1 MDRFSVFCR
10 TEAGDRM
17 MAEPKG
23 SGDRLTRSVL
33 EAVDGFS
40 TVGELVTRL
49 KDGKSV
55 QRALTELERAGLIE
69 TLDARMARVAEQEAR
84 WLRGDEA
91 PARVEPREIAPSG
104 PLAAEPSPSAADKR
118 KQSAE
123 NRRLERALGSGS
135 QASIFDK
142 IRVFFA
148 TLGHRAVSGGGKG
161 GDKIR
166 RGLIV
171 IVALLVVGGIGA
183 AVAALAWQASTLRQR
198 VEQDAAAWLGE
209 PVKVGRVGVAFH
221 PWPVFELGDIQIGEG
236 GTSRIDRAFGG
247 PDWFRWVTSQPQRL
261 HVALKGGSLQPSL
274 LARLSGLDTPGRV
287 WRLKEIQVDEM
298 SVPVGKTVLTDLA
311 GSFVFSGDGK
321 WESAR
326 LKPKEPAVTYELLVQ
341 DGGILAS
348 VIAPEWK
355 YGETKLDNVLISGR
369 MGLSGM
375 DDAQFSANW
384 LGGAIKGVVSLDLLS
399 RVAVKGQFKLDALN
413 FDQLVALM
421 GTPALVSGRVS
432 GPMAMSA
439 EVDNLEDLANASKWV
454 GSFSVADGSINR
466 IDLVE
471 AMRRSG
477 NAPIS
482 GGVTRFNIME
492 GAVVREPAKGV
503 RVEIRRLDAGA
514 LSASGRIQVDAE
526 GVVRG
531 ALRSEVKTPVE
542 RIVRLFSVEGTLK
555 TMQLRP
561 QGE

>member
-104 PLAAEPSPSAADKR
+104 PLAAEPPPSAADKR

-247 PDWFRWVTSQPQRL
+247 PDWFRWATSQPQRL
-261 HVALKGGSLQPSL
+261 HVALKGGSVQPSL
-274 LARLSGLDTPGRV
+274 LTRLSGLDTPGRV

-298 SVPVGKTVLTDLA
+298 SVPVGKTVLADLA

-348 VIAPEWK
+348 VIAPEFK
-355 YGETKLDNVLISGR
+355 YGDTKLDNVLISGR
-369 MGLSGM
+369 LGLSGM

-399 RVAVKGQFKLDALN
+399 RVVVKGQFRLDALN

-432 GPMAMSA
+432 GSMAMSA
-439 EVDNLEDLANASKWV
+439 EVDSFVDLAGDSKWS

-492 GAVVREPAKGV
+492 GAVVREPAKGA

-514 LSASGRIQVDAE
+514 LSASGRVQVDAE
-526 GVVRG
+526 GAVRG

>member
-148 TLGHRAVSGGGKG
+148 TLGHRAVSGSGKG

-247 PDWFRWVTSQPQRL
+247 PDWFRWATSQPQRL
-261 HVALKGGSLQPSL
+261 HVALKGGSVQPSL
-274 LARLSGLDTPGRV
+274 LTRLSGLDTPGRV

-298 SVPVGKTVLTDLA
+298 SVPVGKTVLADLA

-348 VIAPEWK
+348 VIAPEFK
-355 YGETKLDNVLISGR
+355 YGDTKLDNVLISGR
-369 MGLSGM
+369 LGLSGM

-399 RVAVKGQFKLDALN
+399 RVVVKGQFKLDALN

-432 GPMAMSA
+432 GSMAMSA
-439 EVDNLEDLANASKWV
+439 EVDSFVDLAGDSKWS

-514 LSASGRIQVDAE
+514 LSASGRVQVDAE
-526 GVVRG
+526 GAVRG

>member
-1 MDRFSVFCR
+1 
-10 TEAGDRM
+10 

-84 WLRGDEA
+84 WLRGDET
-91 PARVEPREIAPSG
+91 PARVEPREIASAPA
-104 PLAAEPSPSAADKR
+104 AAEPTPSAADKR
-118 KQSAE
+118 KQTADA
-123 NRRLERALGSGS
+123 RRLERALGSGS

-142 IRVFFA
+142 IRVFFG

-166 RGLIV
+166 RGLV
-171 IVALLVVGGIGA
+171 ILLALLVVGGIGA

-198 VEQDAAAWLGE
+198 VEQDAANWLGE

-236 GTSRIDRAFGG
+236 GTSRIDRALGG

-261 HVALKGGSLQPSL
+261 HVALQGGTLQPSL
-274 LARLSGLDTPGRV
+274 LARLSGLESPGRV
-287 WRLKEIQVDEM
+287 WRLKEVQVDAI
-298 SVPVGKTVLTDLA
+298 SLPIGKLALADLSGA
-311 GSFVFSGDGK
+311 FRFSGDGQ

-326 LKPKEPAVTYELLVQ
+326 LKPKEGAVTYEIQVQ
-341 DGGILAS
+341 DGSIVAS
-348 VIAPEWK
+348 VIAPEVK
-355 YGETKLDNVLISGR
+355 FGETKLDNVLISGR
-369 MGLSGM
+369 LGLNGM
-375 DDAQFSANW
+375 DDAQFSANC
-384 LGGAIKGVVSLDLLS
+384 LGGAVKGVMSLDFLS
-399 RVAVKGQFKLDALN
+399 RVALKGQLKVDALS
-413 FDQLVALM
+413 FDQLAGLLDA
-421 GTPALVSGRVS
+421 PSLVSGRVS
-432 GPMAMSA
+432 GPIVVGGEADSLA
-439 EVDNLEDLANASKWV
+439 DLASATKWS
-454 GSFSVADGSINR
+454 GNFSIADGAINR

-471 AMRRSG
+471 AMRRAG
-477 NAPIS
+477 NSPIS
-482 GGVTRFNIME
+482 GGVTRFNVME
-492 GAVVREPAKGV
+492 GAFAREPGKGV
-503 RVEIRRLDAGA
+503 RLEIRRLDAGA
-514 LSASGRIQVDAE
+514 LSASGRVQIDGE

-542 RIVRLFSVEGTLK
+542 RIVRLFAIEGSLK